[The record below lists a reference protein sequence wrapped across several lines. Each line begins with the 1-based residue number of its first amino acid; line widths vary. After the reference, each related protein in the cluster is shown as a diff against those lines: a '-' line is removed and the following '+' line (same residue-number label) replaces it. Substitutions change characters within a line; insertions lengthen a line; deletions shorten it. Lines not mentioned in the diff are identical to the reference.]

1 MSVASGAPRNQ
12 WAVQSQSLER
22 GVSKD
27 GRGGHCGRGQVR
39 TRDAWARDSA
49 REKQKATGKNVGVEG
64 QTEQGEPK
72 EAGEKVGR
80 DAVLA
85 SGAPPLADC
94 GQRLLE
100 ARATRCPLERAARVV
115 SAGGG
120 VWQLPRVPCRMER
133 VEEAAEKVDSSFK
146 KPGGAGEGRESGS

>member
-1 MSVASGAPRNQ
+1 MCCVCGVWGTQEPVGSAIPESGERCEQRRARG
-12 WAVQSQSLER
+12 SLCA
-22 GVSKD
+22 G
-27 GRGGHCGRGQVR
+27 
-39 TRDAWARDSA
+39 ARDSA